1 MHGKLDIIDEKEIK
15 TFLAAGNGKT
25 DIILSLKD
33 GK

>member
-1 MHGKLDIIDEKEIK
+1 MLGKLDIIDVQEIK
-15 TFLAAGNGKT
+15 TFLAAMKGET

>member
-1 MHGKLDIIDEKEIK
+1 MLGKLDIIDAQEIK
-15 TFLAAGNGKT
+15 TFLAVGKGET

>member
-1 MHGKLDIIDEKEIK
+1 MLGKLDIIDVQEIK
-15 TFLAAGNGKT
+15 IFLAVGKGET

>member
-1 MHGKLDIIDEKEIK
+1 MLGKLDIIDVQEIK
-15 TFLAAGNGKT
+15 IFLAAMKGET